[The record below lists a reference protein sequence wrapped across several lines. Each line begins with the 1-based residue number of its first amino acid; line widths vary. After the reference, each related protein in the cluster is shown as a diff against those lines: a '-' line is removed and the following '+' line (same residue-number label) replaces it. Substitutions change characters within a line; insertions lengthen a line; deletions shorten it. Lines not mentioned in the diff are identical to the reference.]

1 MQRIGTSLRLSL
13 AAAAALLLI
22 GTGAGPVR
30 AQMSAMDHDAAV
42 PCSAFQ
48 RMGGAWTAVAPV
60 TLNIDNGM
68 SLSFAAGDTM
78 AAGSTVTPFSSRAE
92 GCTWAPG
99 AVPLASNSEDG
110 RIASG

>member
-1 MQRIGTSLRLSL
+1 ALFNQKALDFNQLAWPGDAIRGMPGQWRHDMQRIGTSLRLSL

-78 AAGSTVTPFSSRAE
+78 AAGSTV
-92 GCTWAPG
+92 
-99 AVPLASNSEDG
+99 
-110 RIASG
+110 